1 MYNHAIFCSENVTS
15 SEKNSAYGPAL
26 GPGTEAATRLFS
38 FLVFFVSYFH
48 YFFRLTVMSLL
59 TFVMNSLSIKT
70 FVLLFL
76 IFCSTCLAFEYCPA
90 KACSNEQSEIER
102 WDCVGKYL
110 FEQHSNERFVLHPC
124 QDLGWGNGITAMLVS
139 AQLALAMNSRLVF
152 ARNFTHL
159 WELPG
164 ATPLPLE
171 IRTNRVRFDYEKDGR
186 SEDSYKNWI
195 NGLKETKGLD
205 RFNKKLVDS
214 GMCGMDIK
222 LVKNGECL
230 TEALTVFG
238 KCIDRVQDM
247 AVNMP
252 VYYNVFKKPTKR
264 LVDMLAQVRERLALP
279 QLEPGLEPKPGQ
291 WGLYTPGYYL
301 FALHFRMIPLGFEPL
316 SVMLNEKQHLESQI
330 NELKEFWDSAKRLA
344 KQARAL
350 ADCRNETLLIY
361 FATDDV
367 ENLRAR
373 ATKRLGRFGRVVFG
387 LSEDEV
393 GHSSPQWTSMSMRQ
407 VDERQAVVLEEKAA
421 AEKARKCTAEA
432 AMTGKCER
440 PARPAGRESKVSVVR
455 TARDAEATEK
465 HRDMALLEWWILANA
480 QVSAR
485 NAPQG
490 LTTAA
495 WLASIRVHP
504 HASWPRPGSV
514 TADAH
519 KSIRIASFVTVDE
532 HKHAWFAGV
541 RPCRAA
547 NPARLVRETP
557 RAWEPSAAAPSAVSV
572 FRSR

>member
-1 MYNHAIFCSENVTS
+1 MHKIAV
-15 SEKNSAYGPAL
+15 
-26 GPGTEAATRLFS
+26 
-38 FLVFFVSYFH
+38 VSVCVLAFIP
-48 YFFRLTVMSLL
+48 
-59 TFVMNSLSIKT
+59 LSISEG
-70 FVLLFL
+70 
-76 IFCSTCLAFEYCPA
+76 FCAV
-90 KACSNEQSEIER
+90 KACALNSTNEIDR
-102 WDCVGKYL
+102 WDCFGSFL
-110 FEQHSNERFVLHPC
+110 FRPPADHGRYVLHPC
-124 QDLGWGNGITAMLVS
+124 EGLGWGNGMSSLMIA
-139 AQLALAMNSRLVF
+139 AQLASAIDGRLLF
-152 ARNFTHL
+152 QRDFTHL
-159 WELPG
+159 WELPMKYNVKHDPFHSN
-164 ATPLPLE
+164 PLLWSYE
-171 IRTNRVRFDYEKDGR
+171 TYGRDEESYRQWIRSIQTNETFLKSFNHQVINSGVCMMDG
-186 SEDSYKNWI
+186 K
-195 NGLKETKGLD
+195 LTKL
-205 RFNKKLVDS
+205 
-214 GMCGMDIK
+214 
-222 LVKNGECL
+222 GECV
-230 TEALTVFG
+230 TEALPTFG
-238 KCIDRVQDM
+238 KCLNRLSFPSDSS
-247 AVNMP
+247 P
-252 VYYNVFKKPTKR
+252 VYYSVFRRPTPLMVR
-264 LVDMLAQVRERLALP
+264 HLRAVRERLALP
-279 QLEPGLEPKPGQ
+279 PLAPGLEPNPGQ

-316 SVMLNEKQHLESQI
+316 SVMLNEKEQLDYKL
-330 NELKEFWDSAKRLA
+330 NDLKEFWATARRLA

-532 HKHAWFAGV
+532 HKHAWFAAV